1 MCEENEETTGT
12 DLILSNLIWG
22 SVGRLWSE
30 LDFLRRMVLRTCLII
45 LAVDNCNKNSLCC
58 S

>member
-12 DLILSNLIWG
+12 DLTLSNLIWG

-45 LAVDNCNKNSLCC
+45 LTVDNCNKNSLCC